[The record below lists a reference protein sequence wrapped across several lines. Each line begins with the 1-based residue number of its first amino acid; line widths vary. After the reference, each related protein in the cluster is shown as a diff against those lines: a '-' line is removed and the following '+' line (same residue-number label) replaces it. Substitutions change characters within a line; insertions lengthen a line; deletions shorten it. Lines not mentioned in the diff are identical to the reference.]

1 MKTTIN
7 NDLRVFQILT
17 STGKQ
22 FFCNL
27 QDIKKIIITENLTEG
42 YYKINHFW
50 NNKPQRAT
58 KKLLNNM
65 FNSANIDINN
75 KIFTIDI
82 QAKEWFD
89 KVNGN
94 SYHAG
99 EITINFGKENEKNF
113 YFSLT
118 YGYGDSYKQ
127 SALKLLADKNIFPT
141 NDIIKLH
148 EYIKNNSIE
157 VRANIVRDCKKS
169 ELSQYKD

>member
-1 MKTTIN
+1 MKTTIDN
-7 NDLRVFQILT
+7 NSRVFQIVT

-27 QDIKKIIITENLTEG
+27 QDIQKIIKTENLIEG

-58 KKLLNNM
+58 KKLLNDM
-65 FNSANIDINN
+65 FKSANIDINN

-99 EITINFGKENEKNF
+99 EITINFGLNDSKTITIPF
-113 YFSLT
+113 Q
-118 YGYGDSYKQ
+118 YGYGDAYKH
-127 SALKLLADKNIFPT
+127 SANEALQEKGLLPKFQNSWG
-141 NDIIKLH
+141 LS
-148 EYIKNNSIE
+148 EYIKNNGIQ
-157 VRANIVRDCKKS
+157 VTARITRNCKKA
-169 ELSQYKD
+169 ELKQF